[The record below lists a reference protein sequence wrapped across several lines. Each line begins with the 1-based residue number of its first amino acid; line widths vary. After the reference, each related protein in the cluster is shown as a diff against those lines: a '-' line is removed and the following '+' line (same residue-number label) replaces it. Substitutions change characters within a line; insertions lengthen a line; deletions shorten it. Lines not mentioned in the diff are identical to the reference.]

1 LNQLVIAEK
10 PSVGKSLAAV
20 LGANGREDGYFIGN
34 GYIVSWC
41 FGHLAELVS
50 ADAYDEKYGKWR

>member
-1 LNQLVIAEK
+1 
-10 PSVGKSLAAV
+10 VGKSLAAV